1 MEVEDKVL
9 VDQRVQELQQI
20 AGNMSMKIVNVF
32 LLLPIIIILQVI
44 FVAQRNSMEVGEPA
58 NVKSI
63 QKTSG
68 LSKSKLELL
77 VWLNH

>member
-9 VDQRVQELQQI
+9 VDQRAQELQLI

-44 FVAQRNSMEVGEPA
+44 FVAERNSMEVGEPA
-58 NVKSI
+58 NI
-63 QKTSG
+63 PQ
-68 LSKSKLELL
+68 LPLL
-77 VWLNH
+77 PVPFWQI

>member
-77 VWLNH
+77 VWQNH